1 MLSASVFDSKIAWYE
16 NTDGEGGF
24 GPQQVISTL
33 AKDARSVIAADV
45 DGDGDLDVL
54 SASGSQFDNEIA
66 WYENTDGVG
75 GFGPQQVISTLANVA
90 TSVFAA
96 DLDGDG
102 DLDVLSASDFDDKI
116 AWYENTDG
124 AGGFGAQ
131 QVISTLA
138 DKARS
143 VFAADLDGDGD
154 LDVLSASGD
163 DDKIAW
169 YEQLNLADPLD
180 PDSDDDGLLDGFEVA
195 NGFDPLVP
203 GEQNADPDADGLSNL
218 AEQAAGTD
226 PNDADTDDDGLDD
239 GVEVSLG
246 TDPNNEDSDGDLV
259 CDGGNQVGTCTA
271 AGPDNCPFIINFGQ
285 ANSDAFSAGD
295 ACQCGDL
302 NLDNVLDGA
311 DALLARQHVVGAT
324 IVGTC
329 DLTRCNVIGPAD
341 GGVSSDCNAGGSSD
355 CNVADVYVLERVAA
369 ALPVT
374 LENTCQAYTGQ

>member
-1 MLSASVFDSKIAWYE
+1 
-16 NTDGEGGF
+16 
-24 GPQQVISTL
+24 VISTF
-33 AKDARSVIAADV
+33 ADSARSVFAADI

-54 SASGSQFDNEIA
+54 SASE
-66 WYENTDGVG
+66 
-75 GFGPQQVISTLANVA
+75 L
-90 TSVFAA
+90 
-96 DLDGDG
+96 
-102 DLDVLSASDFDDKI
+102 DDKI

-124 AGGFGAQ
+124 AGGFGEQ
-131 QVISTLA
+131 QVISILA
-138 DKARS
+138 DAAFS
-143 VFAADLDGDGD
+143 VFAVDVDGDGD
-154 LDVLSASGD
+154 LDVLSASQN

-195 NGFDPLVP
+195 NGFDPLVA
-203 GEQNADPDADGLSNL
+203 GEQSADPDADGLSNL

-226 PNDADTDDDGLDD
+226 PNDADSDDDGLND
-239 GVEVSLG
+239 GAEVALG
-246 TDPNNEDSDGDLV
+246 ADPLLPDHDGDGI
-259 CDGGNQVGTCTA
+259 CDGGGTGGGACT

-311 DALLARQHVVGAT
+311 DALLAQQHVVGAT
-324 IVGTC
+324 IAGTC

-341 GGVSSDCNAGGSSD
+341 GGVSSDCNVVASSD
-355 CNVADVYVLERVAA
+355 CNVADVYVLKRVAA

-374 LENTCQAYTGQ
+374 LENSCQAYTGGP